1 MDEDVQQVEE
11 EAKRGGTDYKHTLT
25 YRWMVRV
32 ARIVWFWS
40 IFALL
45 LAVAQVVLFAFT
57 ENGQAIPGSGAVYA
71 GAATIAAAFVGGE
84 KIVKKMK
91 GKTNA

>member
-1 MDEDVQQVEE
+1 VDEDVQQVEE

>member
-1 MDEDVQQVEE
+1 MDEDVKQVEE
-11 EAKRGGTDYKHTLT
+11 DAQRNGIDYKHTLT

-45 LAVAQVVLFAFT
+45 LAIAQVVLFAFT
-57 ENGQAIPGSGAVYA
+57 DNGQAIPGSGAVYA
-71 GAATIAAAFVGGE
+71 GAATISAAFVGGE

-91 GKTNA
+91 GNTHA